1 MKPATEKFNKSYIE
15 IVKVLKK
22 SFSEIEAGQRM
33 LISSP
38 KSIANFIKNIPFGSE
53 YNIKKMRTKEGLMN

>member
-15 IVKVLKK
+15 VLKVLKK
-22 SFSEIEAGQRM
+22 SFLDIEAGQRM

-38 KSIANFIKNIPFGSE
+38 KSIANFIKNISFRSE
-53 YNIKKMRTKEGLMN
+53 SSIK

>member
-15 IVKVLKK
+15 VVKVLEK
-22 SFSEIEAGQRM
+22 SFSDMEAEQRM

-38 KSIANFIKNIPFGSE
+38 KSIANFIKNISFGSE
-53 YNIKKMRTKEGLMN
+53 SSIK

>member
-15 IVKVLKK
+15 VVKVLEK
-22 SFSEIEAGQRM
+22 SFSDMEGGQRM

-53 YNIKKMRTKEGLMN
+53 SSIKSSIK

>member
-15 IVKVLKK
+15 IVKVLEK
-22 SFSEIEAGQRM
+22 SLSDMEVGQRM

-38 KSIANFIKNIPFGSE
+38 NSIANFIKNIPFGSDSS
-53 YNIKKMRTKEGLMN
+53 IK

>member
-15 IVKVLKK
+15 VVKVPKK

-38 KSIANFIKNIPFGSE
+38 KSIANFIKNIPFRSE
-53 YNIKKMRTKEGLMN
+53 SSIK